1 MYLGELL
8 LSLAIK
14 VIEIVSKDRNNVEMI
29 ITAHRYP
36 FGLIVWNYVD
46 FVCRHANLPL
56 FVQQFYLAMLIED
69 VGKSLCDLLLF
80 N

>member
-36 FGLIVWNYVD
+36 FGLIV
-46 FVCRHANLPL
+46 
-56 FVQQFYLAMLIED
+56 
-69 VGKSLCDLLLF
+69 
-80 N
+80 